1 MAAVS
6 PMEAIGNGYTEA
18 RMVGLFIEWRDTES
32 VLKPDLR
39 SSDLWLRG
47 RGRVCVREPMSEGL
61 SVRSRVWGAVLCC
74 GSALSLAQG
83 VPAPH
88 RIERP
93 GVEVP
98 GGGSRRLEN
107 VTKTAVFE
115 VPGGPDWSVVTE
127 NAVWVSVSRPGRV
140 VQLDATSNKV
150 GVTAEVKQPCSGL
163 AAGFGSIWVPS
174 CGDGAVV
181 RLDPKTGK
189 ETGRVAAAPMN
200 SEGGITVGA
209 GSVWMVAKPGRL
221 LRIDPATNA
230 EVGGVDVPPGAENVA
245 FGDGAVW
252 VTSFAEGRLLRV
264 DPASMKVVSSVAV
277 GPQPRFLTVGA
288 GAVWT
293 LNQGDGTVTRVE
305 MASGKVVATVPCGIP
320 GPGGEISF
328 GEGGVWATVY
338 DVPLTEVDPATN
350 RVRRQWKG
358 AGGDGIRAGL
368 GSVWLSNGRQGTVWR
383 VDAGR

>member
-1 MAAVS
+1 MS
-6 PMEAIGNGYTEA
+6 G
-18 RMVGLFIEWRDTES
+18 
-32 VLKPDLR
+32 
-39 SSDLWLRG
+39 G
-47 RGRVCVREPMSEGL
+47 RGVRMCGL
-61 SVRSRVWGAVLCC
+61 GAVLCC
-74 GSALSLAQG
+74 GSALGVAQQG
-83 VPAPH
+83 GGPAAVPPVRHA
-88 RIERP
+88 IERP
-93 GVEVP
+93 GVTVP
-98 GGGSRRLEN
+98 DGGSRRLED
-107 VTKTAVFE
+107 VVKTAEFA
-115 VPGGPDWSVVTE
+115 VPGGPDWSVVTKD
-127 NAVWVSVSRPGRV
+127 AVWVSASRPGHV

-150 GVTAEVKQPCSGL
+150 GLTAEVNKPCSGL

-189 ETGRVAAAPMN
+189 EVARVAAAPAN

-221 LRIDPATNA
+221 VRIDPATNA
-230 EVGGVDVPPGAENVA
+230 VVGGVDVPAGAENVA

-264 DPASMKVVSSVAV
+264 DPKAMQVVATVAV
-277 GPQPRFLTVGA
+277 GPKPRFLTVGA

-293 LNQGDGTVTRVE
+293 LNQGDGTITRVDV
-305 MASGKVVATVPCGIP
+305 ASGRVVATIACGIP

-350 RVRRQWKG
+350 RVVRQWKG
-358 AGGDGIRAGL
+358 AGGDGVRVGL

-383 VDAGR
+383 LDAKQ